1 MGGGEVVGVGGK
13 RGLGNDVVAVLGVG
27 DFGFRISARSQS
39 GGGGGGGGGGGEEE
53 E

>member
-1 MGGGEVVGVGGK
+1 MGVGGK

-39 GGGGGGGGGGGEEE
+39 GGGGGGGGSEEE

>member
-1 MGGGEVVGVGGK
+1 MGVGGK

-27 DFGFRISARSQS
+27 DFGFRISAWYQS
-39 GGGGGGGGGGGEEE
+39 GGGGGGGGGGSEEE